1 MAGPVPSLHLLLLL
15 TLFIA
20 YLLFVAILAARAP
33 RFRPGGG
40 RWRHRRGAEARAAAL
55 LEDLLT
61 EDERR
66 QLERDGY
73 LGVPSPS
80 RPGRTY
86 RVPRRRGQVRVYEGS
101 ALVMALCVEPVG
113 WLPDGDVVLLHKL
126 MIEGNEAEYLRVA
139 NHFTPTGLQL
149 VSPRR
154 PY

>member
-1 MAGPVPSLHLLLLL
+1 MPSLALLLVLAL
-15 TLFIA
+15 VIA
-20 YLLFVAILAARAP
+20 YLLFVIILVATAP
-33 RFRPGGG
+33 RFWPG
-40 RWRHRRGAEARAAAL
+40 REAEARAAAL

-61 EDERR
+61 EDEHR

-86 RVPRRRGQVRVYEGS
+86 QVPRHGGRVRVYEGD
-101 ALVMALCVEPVG
+101 APVMALCVEPVE

-139 NHFTPTGLQL
+139 NRWVAPGRVL